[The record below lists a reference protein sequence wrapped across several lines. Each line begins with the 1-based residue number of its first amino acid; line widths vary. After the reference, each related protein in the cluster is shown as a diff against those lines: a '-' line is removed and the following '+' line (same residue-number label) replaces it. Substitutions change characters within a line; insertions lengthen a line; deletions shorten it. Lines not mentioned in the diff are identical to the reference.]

1 MPKLVYAGFD
11 PTADGLHLGSLAIL
25 SHLRKSA
32 EQGNLTYAVI
42 GAATGS
48 IGDPTGKNQARSVI
62 EPEQLEI
69 NMKALERDILAV
81 CPDIAVIRNDWF
93 PDFLTFQQKVMRHIP
108 LSKLLGL
115 SLVADRLGTTGI
127 SLMEALYPVMQ
138 AYDFCVLAGL
148 MEAEN
153 INRERDGTSLLS
165 GIIQVG
171 GQDQVGN
178 MSMGLHLL
186 NRLLPDIHGD
196 FHAIPLLTN
205 ARGEK
210 MGKSAGNAIWLSSQK
225 MPDVEFYDALLSL
238 PDECVENI
246 GLFLDKEAF
255 DNAHTVHFPSMKR
268 NIMQE
273 IVKMVR
279 GQDTMKRILA
289 TKEGVTQN
297 LPSFQMKGLDL
308 KGVLVGSGLCR
319 SNGEVL
325 RMIGNQGIRVN
336 GIKVSSAQEQ
346 KAAIKV
352 GDVVSCGKK
361 QIVLV

>member
-1 MPKLVYAGFD
+1 MSKLVYAGFD

-32 EQGNLTYAVI
+32 KQGNLTYAVI

-81 CPDIAVIRNDWF
+81 CPDITVIRNDWF

-153 INRERDGTSLLS
+153 LNREHDALT

-186 NRLLPDIHGD
+186 NRLMPHIQGD

-210 MGKSAGNAIWLSSQK
+210 MGKSAGNALWLSSQK

-238 PDECVENI
+238 PDECVEAI
-246 GLFLDKEAF
+246 GLFLDKDAF
-255 DNAHTVHFPSMKR
+255 DSARTVHFPSMKR
-268 NIMQE
+268 NFMQE

-279 GQDTMKRILA
+279 GEEALKRILA
-289 TKEGVTQN
+289 TKEGATQN
-297 LPSFQMKGLDL
+297 LPPFKMEGLDL

-319 SNGEVL
+319 SKGEVL
-325 RMIGNQGIRVN
+325 RMIGNQCIRVN
-336 GIKVSSAQEQ
+336 GIKVSSVQEQ

-352 GDVVSCGKK
+352 GDVVSCGKR